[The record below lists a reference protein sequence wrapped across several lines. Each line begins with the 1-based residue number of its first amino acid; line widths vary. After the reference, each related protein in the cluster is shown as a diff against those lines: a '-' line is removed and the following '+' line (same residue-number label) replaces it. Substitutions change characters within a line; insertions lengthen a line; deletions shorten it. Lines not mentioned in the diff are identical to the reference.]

1 MKNNKNNNLI
11 NTASTDAEAITVEN
25 KTDLTEFNEILN
37 EKTTN
42 NDHDKGRK
50 LIANDG
56 TYTLNN
62 GTYHATITDAF
73 WYKTD
78 DGKDRVMLIFE
89 LQDGSIF
96 KKSVDGDWIDRYPF
110 SRLISQADIEYVEDF
125 EGCPVVFKIRN
136 TEGDT
141 MTFSNIKRIALDK

>member
-1 MKNNKNNNLI
+1 MSKTSNLI

-50 LIANDG
+50 LNANDG
-56 TYTLNN
+56 TFTLNN
-62 GTYHATITDAF
+62 GTYHGVITDAF
-73 WYKTD
+73 WYRTEE
-78 DGKDRVMLIFE
+78 GNDRVMLIFE
-89 LQDGSIF
+89 LDDGTIF
-96 KKSVDGDWIDRYPF
+96 KNTVADGWIDRYPF
-110 SRLISQADIEYVEDF
+110 SRLISQADVKYVEDF
-125 EGCPVVFKIRN
+125 EGLSVKFTIKN

-141 MTFSNIKRIALDK
+141 MTFSNIKRIFLNK